1 MPLPKKTG
9 SHSTRRSAS
18 AANASAKAPNG
29 RNQRRGAAPNP
40 SPATATSVI
49 AAVLIVSR
57 EPSVCSPRRHH
68 IDAPL
73 MHGKPVSLQVAP
85 RLSPQSSPE
94 GEDLLM
100 A

>member
-18 AANASAKAPNG
+18 AASASAKAKAPNG
-29 RNQRRGAAPNP
+29 RNQRRGAAPNL

-68 IDAPL
+68 VDAPP
-73 MHGKPVSLQVAP
+73 MHGKPVSFKS
-85 RLSPQSSPE
+85 RLGFRLRAHQ
-94 GEDLLM
+94 M
-100 A
+100 AKIC